1 MNPYAVRQAPIRL
14 LLLLFATSVVAL
26 AGCQSTGS
34 VNLTTPQERVVPLES
49 LAMAVDAA
57 ENRAVSFTNKRSA
70 FYYTQTHRNDH
81 PEHAYFRGFNIAGR
95 RVFSDYRLKV
105 DGAYL
110 DPQLATA
117 VVRPDALIRTYPQGI
132 TETLRI
138 FDQQD
143 VVEVQV
149 TGTAT
154 DIALE
159 LSGDTV
165 TAAGTAS
172 GLDWYVSRQDASAT
186 LQDSIAV
193 GRRGDRFLIAVGPT
207 RESARALFEQAA
219 TKVTDWESTRR
230 ARLVDVVSDDH
241 YLWMDDPQLTAA
253 LRWIQLTTDSLVT
266 RQRGDGIYAG
276 LPWFNEYWGRDSFI
290 SLPGATLV
298 TGHFEEARAILVSFA
313 QFQDLDRTSRFY
325 GRLPNIV
332 KPGSIDYHTTDGTPR
347 WVIALRDYVRY
358 SGDRSL
364 VTELYPN
371 VTASIEGALANWT
384 DASGYLFHAD
394 NETWMD
400 ARREPDK
407 ASYSPR
413 STRANDIQAL
423 WYEQL
428 RAGAEFARANNDTA
442 AAARWGAAAE
452 RLRGKFARD
461 FVQPGTARIADRLDA
476 HDVPDFQVRPNALFA
491 LQMIDEDAVAA
502 GAAREAWEALVYPW
516 GVATLDQRDPDF
528 HPYHLAP
535 EHYHKDAAYHN
546 GTVWPW
552 LNGIAMQR
560 MIELG
565 QIELA
570 WTLFQNTSAIA
581 LQRGVVGGLP
591 ENLDAYPHPG
601 DALPR
606 LTGTFLQGW
615 SNAEHLRIWYQGF
628 LGIQPGMERGE
639 LRLAPRL
646 PKSFVVADFT
656 ARIGIGVL
664 HARYDHAD
672 GTRRYTWRIE
682 GQAANVSV
690 DIAPFAVGSFSVEP
704 GDTLLAVQRQQGL
717 QVRRIAGSGVE
728 LESVLLEPD
737 RERLQRQQRL
747 DAILAGTAFAQP
759 GIADAHPVM
768 QQVRKP

>member
-1 MNPYAVRQAPIRL
+1 MNSPAVRKAWSRPQLMALAMI
-14 LLLLFATSVVAL
+14 AVAL
-26 AGCQSTGS
+26 TGCQSTGP
-34 VNLTTPQERVVPLES
+34 VHVTVPQERLVPLES
-49 LAMAVDAA
+49 LAMPVGAV

-95 RVFSDYRLKV
+95 RIFSDYRLKV

-110 DPQLATA
+110 DPQRATA

-132 TETLRI
+132 TETLRL

-149 TGTAT
+149 TGTAA
-154 DIALE
+154 DIELE

-165 TAAGTAS
+165 TAAGAES
-172 GLDWYVSRQDASAT
+172 GVDWYASRQDASAKS
-186 LQDSIAV
+186 QDSIAV

-219 TKVTDWESTRR
+219 TNVTDWERER
-230 ARLVDVVSDDH
+230 HARLVDVVSDDH
-241 YLWMDDPQLTAA
+241 YLWTDDPQLTAA

-358 SGDRSL
+358 SGDRSI

-371 VTASIEGALANWT
+371 VAASIEGALANWT

-428 RAGAEFARANNDTA
+428 RAGAEFAGANDDTA
-442 AAARWGAAAE
+442 AAARWRAAAE
-452 RLRGKFARD
+452 RLRENFARD
-461 FVQPGTARIADRLDA
+461 FVQPGTTRIADHLDA
-476 HDVPDFQVRPNALFA
+476 HHVPDFQVRPNALFA
-491 LQMIDEDAVAA
+491 LQMIDEDAAAA

-516 GVATLDQRDPDF
+516 GVATLDQGDPNF
-528 HPYHLAP
+528 HPYHVAP

-565 QIELA
+565 QTELA
-570 WTLFQNTSAIA
+570 WTLFQDTSAIA

-601 DALPR
+601 AALPR

-615 SNAEHLRIWYQGF
+615 SNAEHLRVWYQGF
-628 LGIQPGMERGE
+628 LGIQPGMERDE

-646 PKSFVVADFT
+646 PQSFGVADFT

-664 HARYDHAD
+664 HARYDHAN
-672 GTRRYTWRIE
+672 GARRYTWRIE
-682 GQAANVSV
+682 GQAVNVSV

-704 GDTLLAVQRQQGL
+704 GDALIAEQRQQGL
-717 QVRRIAGSGVE
+717 HVRRIDRSGAE
-728 LESVLLEPD
+728 MESVLLEPAS
-737 RERLQRQQRL
+737 ERLQRQERL
-747 DAILAGTAFAQP
+747 DAILAGTDFARP

-768 QQVRKP
+768 QQVRTP